1 MKKFT
6 LLVAAIAVCGS
17 INAQKQDVIIDDFEN
32 GEYAFTDELHINPV
46 TEMQVE
52 IADNPAKEGI
62 NPSEKSM
69 KFTRIEAV
77 NTWAGTYADLKQT
90 YSDYSYMHIM
100 YYRDNENSRLR
111 INAKDSSSTPQNNE
125 FESIERPTKT
135 GEWEWIT
142 FDLKGHNVTELGMLG
157 FQPDFT
163 DVLENGTVVYI
174 DNITLSD
181 NENPAGNS
189 ASVADAVSDYKI
201 SIETIGNE
209 VSISSNGKIHATA
222 DNLTGSKVAES
233 ENDGTIS
240 LQLTESGIYL
250 IAINANGKSIA
261 KKVIIR

>member
-1 MKKFT
+1 
-6 LLVAAIAVCGS
+6 
-17 INAQKQDVIIDDFEN
+17 
-32 GEYAFTDELHINPV
+32 
-46 TEMQVE
+46 
-52 IADNPAKEGI
+52 
-62 NPSEKSM
+62 
-69 KFTRIEAV
+69 
-77 NTWAGTYADLKQT
+77 
-90 YSDYSYMHIM
+90 
-100 YYRDNENSRLR
+100 
-111 INAKDSSSTPQNNE
+111 
-125 FESIERPTKT
+125 
-135 GEWEWIT
+135 
-142 FDLKGHNVTELGMLG
+142 MLG

-222 DNLTGSKVAES
+222 YNLTGSKVAES
-233 ENDGTIS
+233 ENDSTIS

-261 KKVIIR
+261 QKVIIR